1 IPVVRPVSTSVMAIA
16 RGWKPFALYHCVMRS
31 SPAVV
36 HSLRPLRSATV
47 RTGRFENTCSQPPCP
62 QLSSTNPFAST
73 RCLRTGVSF
82 STTAFSSSY
91 DSKKNGML
99 KTLNAPSILASP
111 TTVSD
116 APCSASSRILRST
129 VGSSPCEPPLN
140 TVTWTR
146 SAVPCFHSAAIC
158 FRFLSQMA
166 PSRTTVASLMATLCA
181 SGAGAS
187 ASTAS
192 ARTSEPTRQD
202 FDITVT
208 TLRLKTTRDEKP
220 SEARQA
226 RLVGALAR
234 PVGLA
239 QSREIGLPC
248 ESIRA
253 EVSGHRDRDVALL
266 RGNVELELERPAGH
280 RPAYRNAAACQTGDR
295 ARDLVAG
302 LREHRAPRHLVP
314 AHVERDVPLAG
325 DLAAA
330 GRGRSGRWSRRR

>member
-1 IPVVRPVSTSVMAIA
+1 MPVVRPVSTSAMGIA
-16 RGWKPFALYHCVMRS
+16 RGWKPFVLYHCVMRS

-62 QLSSTNPFAST
+62 QLSSTNPFASA

-116 APCSASSRILRST
+116 APCSASRRILRST
-129 VGSSPCEPPLN
+129 VGSSPCEAPLKI
-140 TVTWTR
+140 VTWMR
-146 SAVPCFHSAAIC
+146 SLVACFHSAAIC
-158 FRFLSQMA
+158 FRFLSQME
-166 PSRTTVASLMATLCA
+166 PSGTIVASLMATLCA

-187 ASTAS
+187 ASTAN
-192 ARTSEPTRQD
+192 ARTNEPERQD
-202 FDITVT
+202 RDITVT
-208 TLRLKTTRDEKP
+208 KLRSNRRGTRGR
-220 SEARQA
+220 ATMQA

-234 PVGLA
+234 PVDLA
-239 QSREIGLPC
+239 HSREAGLSC

-253 EVSGHRDRDVALL
+253 EVSGHRDGHIALL
-266 RGNVELELERPAGH
+266 RGNVELELERLAGH
-280 RPAYRNAAACQTGDR
+280 RAADRYAACQTGDR
-295 ARDLVAG
+295 ARHLVAG
-302 LREHRAPRHLVP
+302 LRERRAARHLIR
-314 AHVERDVPLAG
+314 AHVERDIPLAG

-330 GRGRSGRWSRRR
+330 PRRRSGSRRRGA